1 MNTKEPRPKMVPQPR
16 KRTVG
21 VVMPKRENTIG
32 VVYIK
37 ENKIYLAE
45 GKSIVGEDGHL
56 LKDLEDDSD
65 DHLIESLNDIKKVF
79 TKKELRNGSVA

>member
-1 MNTKEPRPKMVPQPR
+1 MKLKMPRPKIAPLPR

-21 VVMPKRENTIG
+21 VVMPKRENIVG

-45 GKSIVGEDGHL
+45 DKSIVGEYGHPL
-56 LKDLEDDSD
+56 RDLEDDSN

-79 TKKELRNGSVA
+79 TKKKLKENENE